1 MADALTSDSG
11 SGEPAAED
19 NRGSL
24 KSPRE
29 RAAHYRHYAAQI
41 RDLAEGEPNG
51 SLRDRLIEIAGE
63 YEELG
68 KDSNQDPVDRGAQ
81 PKRVSR
87 RRRARSPKRARPVS

>member
-68 KDSNQDPVDRGAQ
+68 KDPVDRGAQ